1 MKIKYSKDAIKFLS
15 KLDQKSI
22 TRIRSA
28 VEGLTKSPPV
38 GDIKP
43 LQGYSDG
50 RMRLRI
56 KKLVRAWDPDFTKVT
71 SEEARQIAHAE
82 ESGFIDA
89 DEIDWDNLGGITQ

>member
-22 TRIRSA
+22 SRIRSA
-28 VEGLTKSPPV
+28 VEGLTQSPPV

-50 RMRLRI
+50 RMRLRVGGWRI
-56 KKLVRAWDPDFTKVT
+56 IFKYGTDREIEILFV
-71 SEEARQIAHAE
+71 
-82 ESGFIDA
+82 IDIGNRG
-89 DEIDWDNLGGITQ
+89 DIYK